1 MFLYRQFF
9 AHRQGLIGGNTRDT
23 YIIGK
28 KTKKATRQIYLLA
41 EKFIMALIKRGKYWH
56 IYWKENKKVRS
67 VSTGLTVKADAEKID
82 GLKKKERQW
91 QKTEKQ
97 RRKILGGSD
106 LPVILEVPTETPKDH
121 KRGSIRLDMMFDTA
135 MQYRRLSVRHKRFFR
150 HFIDWSKKT
159 FADEI
164 TPQIALEYLRSNFG
178 DNKSKTYN
186 NHKTILN
193 TIFRLCAVEVGK
205 PSPFSLILSK
215 RVDDDENHRSLT
227 ESEFNTIV
235 EHASEPWKFLTVLS
249 WNTGMPKEVCF
260 RFCRSMLFNVD
271 GVVWC
276 KYLRG
281 KTAAFK
287 RECQVPL
294 SKSVLRMIDNL
305 HPETDDMPFVDCI
318 MPKIKIKERDL
329 YFGDLLRK
337 LSIVDNEDGIA
348 DFHSLRSS
356 FITRCDEAGIPRHAI
371 QSMIGHVDEE
381 TTNVYSHDK
390 KTPLML
396 LKVFQ

>member
-1 MFLYRQFF
+1 
-9 AHRQGLIGGNTRDT
+9 
-23 YIIGK
+23 
-28 KTKKATRQIYLLA
+28 
-41 EKFIMALIKRGKYWH
+41 MALIKRGRFWH
-56 IYWKENKKVRS
+56 VYWKENGKIKS
-67 VSTGLTVKADAEKID
+67 FSTGYTIKAEAEKID
-82 GLKKKERQW
+82 LAKKKERQW
-91 QKTEKQ
+91 KKTERQHK
-97 RRKILGGSD
+97 RIFGYDS
-106 LPVILEVPTETPKDH
+106 EVVSPIPTEIVKQEH
-121 KRGSIRLDMMFDTA
+121 KRGSIRLDAMFDTA
-135 MQYRRLSVRHKRFFR
+135 MQYRKLSLRHKRFFV
-150 HFIDWSKKT
+150 HFAKWSGKT

-205 PSPFSLILSK
+205 PSPFSVILSK
-215 RVDDDENHRSLT
+215 RVDDDKNHRALT
-227 ESEFNTIV
+227 ESEFNTII
-235 EHASEPWKFLTVLS
+235 EHASEPWKFLAILS

-276 KYLRG
+276 RYLRG

-287 RECQVPL
+287 RECQIPL
-294 SKSVLRMIDNL
+294 AEPVLRMIDSL
-305 HPETDDMPFVDCI
+305 HPDTDDMPFVDCI

-329 YFGDLLRK
+329 YFGSLLRE
-337 LSIVDNEDGIA
+337 LSILDNEDGIA